1 MIEAFHVQTNSD
13 TTEGRGHMRSYG
25 FFVREQDAHRAA
37 KESNNYD
44 MGGTLLATV
53 TKVKVFESYEDFLDH
68 RQIEARER
76 ALSKL
81 TKEDRQVLG
90 L

>member
-1 MIEAFHVQTNSD
+1 MIQAFHVEINSD
-13 TTEGRGHMRSYG
+13 TTEGRGHMRTYG
-25 FFVREQDAHRAA
+25 FFTRREDADRAA

-44 MGGTLLATV
+44 MGGNLLANV
-53 TKVKVFESYEDFLDH
+53 TPVKVFESFEDFTDH

-81 TKEDRQVLG
+81 NADDRKALG